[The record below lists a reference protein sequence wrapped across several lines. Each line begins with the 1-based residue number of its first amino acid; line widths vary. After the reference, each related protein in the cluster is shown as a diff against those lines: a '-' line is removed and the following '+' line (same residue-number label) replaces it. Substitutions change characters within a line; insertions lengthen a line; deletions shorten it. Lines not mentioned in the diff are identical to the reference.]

1 MRDGYTSTEEAAKK
15 YWKSPKGKE
24 AQSRY
29 QKSEKGREARK
40 RYAQSEKG
48 REARRRYAQ
57 SEKGKIATLRYY
69 LSKKGKEWRKSKA
82 QIGQLFNSY
91 EKFIKENPGCSLGD
105 FLSTLNNSKE
115 DKNGN

>member
-40 RYAQSEKG
+40 
-48 REARRRYAQ
+48 RYAQ

-91 EKFIKENPGCSLGD
+91 EKFIKENPGCSLGN

>member
-1 MRDGYTSTEEAAKK
+1 MRDGYTSTEEAAKR
-15 YWKSPKGKE
+15 YWKSSKGKE

-40 RYAQSEKG
+40 
-48 REARRRYAQ
+48 RYAQ

>member
-29 QKSEKGREARK
+29 QK
-40 RYAQSEKG
+40 SEKG

>member
-40 RYAQSEKG
+40 
-48 REARRRYAQ
+48 RYAQ

>member
-29 QKSEKGREARK
+29 QK
-40 RYAQSEKG
+40 SEKG

-91 EKFIKENPGCSLGD
+91 EKFIKENPGCSLGN